1 MRQEPKTPWERIG
14 VSRATWYR
22 HGKPTTKPTKPT
34 RITQKQL
41 AEQWDISLRSVQRAS
56 RILREAPDLEPLIQ
70 ARKLTM
76 AKAEQIIREREEE
89 RGLAYFRALSAKER
103 KGRARG

>member
-22 HGKPTTKPTKPT
+22 QGKPTTKPT

-41 AEQWDISLRSVQRAS
+41 AEQWDISLRRLQRAS
-56 RILREAPDLEPLIQ
+56 RILREAPDLEPLIHH
-70 ARKLTM
+70 
-76 AKAEQIIREREEE
+76 
-89 RGLAYFRALSAKER
+89 LSGGVA
-103 KGRARG
+103 ASP